1 MNAIINVQDFVQIK
15 NSQTVTTSE
24 FIAQAFKKRHDH
36 VLRDIDNLLANIDPA
51 FAAQNFRETEIST
64 QNNLGFTVKN
74 RAYELTKDGFMLLV
88 MGFTGKAALAIKIA
102 YIQAFNQMAQML
114 SGSLKTKTALPNGL
128 TLEQQDVVKAMHREI
143 LEQTPPE
150 MRKALAIKLWA
161 SIKQKFG
168 CTYKAVS
175 PDCFNE
181 VISLMG
187 RIAVENGIE
196 TLYGELLEKQPA
208 PQGVVLTERQ
218 MGHFAAGAY
227 MLDLATRRLA
237 DLSEPLK
244 MLGARDKGVSAWT
257 IRDEAEIWI
266 KNCRSALEA
275 VLPQMGDNFYRGSVQ
290 ESLRMM
296 DALAAR

>member
-114 SGSLKTKTALPNGL
+114 SGSLKPDFHLTAQTTPDERKPLRDAVFALATQYGLAYSTAYKMVHQRFNVESIDMLPAEQIPAAVAYVHHLTLHGEVLDKQPETAAITFSQSELRELATVTYYCAWSNNILRELAEPLTALGYERASTVR
-128 TLEQQDVVKAMHREI
+128 TLPMESRGFIRRIH
-143 LEQTPPE
+143 
-150 MRKALAIKLWA
+150 KALTREMPKMA
-161 SIKQKFG
+161 SAFERDDMQ
-168 CTYKAVS
+168 
-175 PDCFNE
+175 N
-181 VISLMG
+181 SL
-187 RIAVENGIE
+187 
-196 TLYGELLEKQPA
+196 
-208 PQGVVLTERQ
+208 
-218 MGHFAAGAY
+218 
-227 MLDLATRRLA
+227 
-237 DLSEPLK
+237 
-244 MLGARDKGVSAWT
+244 ARCEFL
-257 IRDEAEIWI
+257 I
-266 KNCRSALEA
+266 
-275 VLPQMGDNFYRGSVQ
+275 
-290 ESLRMM
+290 
-296 DALAAR
+296 

>member
-1 MNAIINVQDFVQIK
+1 MNAIINVQDFVQVK
-15 NSQTVTTSE
+15 NSQTITTSE
-24 FIAQAFKKRHDH
+24 FIAQAFNKRHDN
-36 VLRDIDNLLANIDPA
+36 VLQSIDNLLADIDPA

-102 YIQAFNQMAQML
+102 YIQAFNKMAEML

-175 PDCFNE
+175 SDCFNE

-187 RIAVENGIE
+187 RIAVENGVE
-196 TLYGELLEKQPA
+196 TLHGEVLDKQPENA
-208 PQGVVLTERQ
+208 EITFSQSELRE
-218 MGHFAAGAY
+218 
-227 MLDLATRRLA
+227 LATVTYYCAWACDLLRELA
-237 DLSEPLK
+237 APL
-244 MLGARDKGVSAWT
+244 
-257 IRDEAEIWI
+257 
-266 KNCRSALEA
+266 SALGYERA
-275 VLPQMGDNFYRGSVQ
+275 STVRTLPM
-290 ESLRMM
+290 ESHSFLRRTHK
-296 DALAAR
+296 ALLREMPKISSAFERECMQNSLSRCEFLI

>member
-1 MNAIINVQDFVQIK
+1 MNAIINVQDFVQVK
-15 NSQTVTTSE
+15 NSQTITTSE
-24 FIAQAFKKRHDH
+24 FIAQAFNKRHDN
-36 VLRDIDNLLANIDPA
+36 VLQSIDNLLADIDPA

-102 YIQAFNQMAQML
+102 YIQAFNKMAEML

-187 RIAVENGIE
+187 RIAVENGVE
-196 TLYGELLEKQPA
+196 TLHGEVLDKQP
-208 PQGVVLTERQ
+208 EN
-218 MGHFAAGAY
+218 
-227 MLDLATRRLA
+227 
-237 DLSEPLK
+237 
-244 MLGARDKGVSAWT
+244 
-257 IRDEAEIWI
+257 AEITFSQSELRELGTVTYYCAWA
-266 KNCRSALEA
+266 CDLLRELAAPLSALGYERA
-275 VLPQMGDNFYRGSVQ
+275 STVRTLPM
-290 ESLRMM
+290 ESHSFLRRTHK
-296 DALAAR
+296 ALLREMPKISSAFERECMQNSLSRCEFLI

>member
-1 MNAIINVQDFVQIK
+1 MNAIINIQDFVQVK

-24 FIAQAFKKRHDH
+24 FIAQAFKKQHGH
-36 VLRDIDNLLANIDPA
+36 VMRNIDELLADIDPA
-51 FAAQNFRETEIST
+51 FAAQNFRETETLRDNPLTGGKTKS
-64 QNNLGFTVKN
+64 

-102 YIQAFNQMAQML
+102 YIQAFNKMAEML

-128 TLEQQDVVKAMHREI
+128 SLEQQDVIKAMHREI

-187 RIAVENGIE
+187 RIAVENGVE
-196 TLYGELLEKQPA
+196 TLHGEVLDKQPENEITFSQSELRELAAVTYYCAWACDLLRELAA
-208 PQGVVLTERQ
+208 PL
-218 MGHFAAGAY
+218 
-227 MLDLATRRLA
+227 
-237 DLSEPLK
+237 
-244 MLGARDKGVSAWT
+244 
-257 IRDEAEIWI
+257 
-266 KNCRSALEA
+266 SALGYERA
-275 VLPQMGDNFYRGSVQ
+275 STLRTLPM
-290 ESLRMM
+290 ESRNLLRRTHK
-296 DALAAR
+296 ALLREMPKIASGFERADMQHSLSRCELFI